1 MRRGDIY
8 RVFKPTSDDPKRYR
22 CYVVVSRQDLL
33 DSSYSTVV
41 CAPVYTRGRGLE
53 TQVPVGASEG
63 LKHESW
69 ICCDNLRSISRFE
82 LTNFVG
88 SLSHTKMEALDM
100 ALAVALDL
108 DGHFA
113 GNE

>member
-8 RVFKPTSDDPKRYR
+8 RVFKSQKEDPKRSR

-33 DSSYSTVV
+33 DSSYSTAV
-41 CAPVYTRGRGLE
+41 CAPIYTRGRGLE
-53 TQVPVGASEG
+53 TQVSVGVDEG

-69 ICCDNLRSISRFE
+69 ITCDNLRSISKSE

-88 SLSHTKMEALDM
+88 CLSYAKMDALNL
-100 ALAVALDL
+100 ALAIALDL
-108 DGHFA
+108 D
-113 GNE
+113 